1 MRFENDKDLIREQNA
16 IEIFCGSM
24 DIAYEKLYMHDVDYK
39 LTKEDRV
46 AYAEVKGRNR
56 SVDDAYPLPIAAR
69 KVLKLIDKKQAA
81 FIIWDCYDGII
92 WGKVSDIVG
101 EAKVGGRKPR
111 DGAYNDIEFMIYYDK
126 QKNLITIKKD
136 C

>member
-1 MRFENDKDLIREQNA
+1 MRFENDKDLIREQDA

-24 DIAYEKLYMHDVDYK
+24 GISYEKLSVHDVDYK

-56 SVDDAYPLPIAAR
+56 SIDDAYPLPIAAR
-69 KVLKLIDKKQAA
+69 KVLKLIDKKRAA